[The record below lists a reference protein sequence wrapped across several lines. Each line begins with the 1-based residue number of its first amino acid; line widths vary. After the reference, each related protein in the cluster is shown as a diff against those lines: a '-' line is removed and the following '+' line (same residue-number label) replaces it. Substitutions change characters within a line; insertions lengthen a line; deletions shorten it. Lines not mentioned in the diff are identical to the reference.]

1 MCIRDSPNAPRMW
14 FVVGSYGVVSTILM
28 ILYDRFVAPKRIEA

>member
-1 MCIRDSPNAPRMW
+1 MW

-28 ILYDRFVAPKRIEA
+28 ILYDRFVAPKRAAA

>member
-1 MCIRDSPNAPRMW
+1 MW

-28 ILYDRFVAPKRIEA
+28 ILYDRFVAPKRT